1 MGRCSQG
8 CYCWSNWR
16 WCRQGGR
23 SCWQSCGTL
32 FLRSKR
38 YRECGRIFGWQRRH
52 GGYQRCSRTSTIDV
66 KEGAGLFIARHLSA
80 RSLMN
85 RTRDSFFFALGIT
98 ATREIVSPS
107 NNMVVAVALFALNFL
122 LLYLIH
128 PYVSSLE
135 TKFLQKIG
143 RRDVRKVAA
152 YEASFISCSIAAFV
166 YLLWPTV
173 AWPILLLVA
182 VVSFLCFYLLEL
194 ELRKEKS

>member
-1 MGRCSQG
+1 MS
-8 CYCWSNWR
+8 
-16 WCRQGGR
+16 
-23 SCWQSCGTL
+23 
-32 FLRSKR
+32 
-38 YRECGRIFGWQRRH
+38 
-52 GGYQRCSRTSTIDV
+52 
-66 KEGAGLFIARHLSA
+66 
-80 RSLMN
+80 

-98 ATREIVSPS
+98 ATREIDSPS